1 MKEIISEVTDLSH
14 VQLSWVTTNARA
26 PVTLQRVHSAFLSV
40 MCELP
45 VLYLESRGKLI
56 NGQFLGKS

>member
-1 MKEIISEVTDLSH
+1 MKEIISEVMYLSH
-14 VQLSWVTTNARA
+14 MQLSWATMNARA
-26 PVTLQRVHSAFLSV
+26 TVTLQRVHNAFLSV

-45 VLYLESRGKLI
+45 VLYLERSGKLI

>member
-1 MKEIISEVTDLSH
+1 MYLSRM
-14 VQLSWVTTNARA
+14 QLSWATMNARA
-26 PVTLQRVHSAFLSV
+26 TVILQRVHNAFLSV

-45 VLYLESRGKLI
+45 VLYLESGGKLI